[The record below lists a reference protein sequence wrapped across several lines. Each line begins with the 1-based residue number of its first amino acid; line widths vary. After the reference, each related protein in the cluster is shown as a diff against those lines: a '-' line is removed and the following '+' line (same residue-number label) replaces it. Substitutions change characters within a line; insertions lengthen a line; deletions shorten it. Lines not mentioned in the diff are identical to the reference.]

1 MLNSSHLSHNPS
13 EKPDITPTNLQ
24 KIVKHSTI
32 LPFDAQTHTHKY
44 TQTVTLRKL
53 ASNIGN
59 Q

>member
-13 EKPDITPTNLQ
+13 EKPNITPTNLQ

-32 LPFDAQTHTHKY
+32 LPFDAQTHTQI
-44 TQTVTLRKL
+44 QTNSHSKK
-53 ASNIGN
+53 IG